1 MQNRIPVLSADDQ
14 PLTPCRPHR
23 ARQLVAQG
31 KARRRHMEGIPYIHL
46 TRRTRAES
54 RVLFDYELN
63 IDPGTSTSGYAIALT
78 YPGGHRIITALYER
92 HHDAHKISKQLAKR
106 ASYRRTRRG
115 RLHYRKPTG
124 LLEHKPEG
132 WLAPSQRHLLEQHQ
146 RMIDALC
153 ALYPVGKIRI
163 ETGAFDP
170 HLMQNPDLHGVE
182 YQRGTLH
189 GTQLRAYIRHRDG
202 YCCAYCG
209 KRVER
214 LELDHIVPESKGGP
228 TRPGNLVLAC
238 RRCNQRKGNRTLEE
252 FLAGDPERLR
262 RIVRQADTISYRAAA
277 HMNATLP
284 SVLAHARS
292 KGVRLQETDAATTSW
307 NRRRFEV
314 DKRHSY
320 DAALLGS
327 DFETVGRLPEMVA
340 ALQNNAK
347 ASKQKAKV
355 NGFGTPG
362 RSKNIRNDIPQLPGI
377 VQRKYGRK
385 WRWTEIPQQNG
396 KTKLKLQVMVKGGRF
411 ADRETVYQG
420 DTWAA
425 YCRLSPRE
433 RNRQYRAAGIP
444 PPWHSGKEKRHGPQG
459 IGAGDLVE
467 IEHSKAGILRGIAS
481 VKDRGTRVALRGTK
495 PSVSARMANTRLI
508 RRRPAVLV
516 KYEAPSQTRPNRPS
530 DSEETGA

>member
-78 YPGGHRIITALYER
+78 YPGGHRIISALYER
-92 HHDAHKISKQLAKR
+92 HHGAHRISAQLAAR

-132 WLAPSQRHLLEQHQ
+132 WLPPSLRHLLEQHQ
-146 RMIDALC
+146 RMVDALC

-170 HLMQNPDLHGVE
+170 HLMQNPDLHGAE
-182 YQRGTLH
+182 YQRGTLY
-189 GTQLRAYIRHRDG
+189 GVQLRAYIQHRDG

-209 KRVER
+209 KPAER
-214 LELDHIVPESKGGP
+214 LELDHIMPESKGGP
-228 TRPGNLVLAC
+228 TRPGNLVLSC
-238 RRCNQRKGNRTLEE
+238 RRCNQRKGNRTLDE

-262 RIVRQADTISYRAAA
+262 RIVRRADTISYRAAT

-284 SVLAHARS
+284 SILAYARS
-292 KGVRLQETDAATTSW
+292 KGVPVEETDAATTIW

-314 DKRHSY
+314 DKKHSY

-327 DFETVGRLPEMVA
+327 DFETVGRLPEMA
-340 ALQNNAK
+340 GALRNSPK
-347 ASKQKAKV
+347 ARKQKMLPDKE
-355 NGFGTPG
+355 GTPRG
-362 RSKNIRNDIPQLPGI
+362 KPYREWCRLTARERSKTPTPGHN
-377 VQRKYGRK
+377 GRQK
-385 WRWTEIPQQNG
+385 
-396 KTKLKLQVMVKGGRF
+396 RF
-411 ADRETVYQG
+411 
-420 DTWAA
+420 
-425 YCRLSPRE
+425 
-433 RNRQYRAAGIP
+433 
-444 PPWHSGKEKRHGPQG
+444 GPQG

-467 IEHSKAGILRGIAS
+467 IDHHKEGKIRGIAMLNS
-481 VKDRGTRVALRGTK
+481 KGKRVVIRGTAPAKTASVAK
-495 PSVSARMANTRLI
+495 TRLI

-516 KYEAPSQTRPNRPS
+516 KYEAPSQTSRGKA
-530 DSEETGA
+530 GAPKDKEVVV

>member
-23 ARQLVAQG
+23 ARQLIAQG

-78 YPGGHRIITALYER
+78 YPGGHRIIAALYER
-92 HHDAHKISKQLAKR
+92 HHDAHRISAQLAKR
-106 ASYRRTRRG
+106 SVKRRNRRG

-132 WLAPSQRHLLEQHQ
+132 WLAPSLRHLLEQHQ

-163 ETGAFDP
+163 ETGAFDT

-202 YCCAYCG
+202 YRCAYCNEP
-209 KRVER
+209 KER

-228 TRPGNLVLAC
+228 TRVGNLVLAC
-238 RRCNQRKGNRTLEE
+238 RRCNQRKGSRTLEE
-252 FLAGDPERLR
+252 FLAGDPKR
-262 RIVRQADTISYRAAA
+262 RQRIIARADTVSYGAAT

-292 KGVRLQETDAATTSW
+292 KGVPVEETDAATTSW
-307 NRRRFEV
+307 NRRRLEV
-314 DKRHSY
+314 DKKHSY

-327 DFETVGRLPEMVA
+327 DFGTVGRLPEMAA
-340 ALQNNAK
+340 ALRNNAK
-347 ASKQKAKV
+347 ASKQKMLSDKD
-355 NGFGTPG
+355 GTP
-362 RSKNIRNDIPQLPGI
+362 R
-377 VQRKYGRK
+377 
-385 WRWTEIPQQNG
+385 G
-396 KTKLKLQVMVKGGRF
+396 KQYR
-411 ADRETVYQG
+411 D
-420 DTWAA
+420 

-433 RNRQYRAAGIP
+433 RSKTATPG
-444 PPWHSGKEKRHGPQG
+444 HSGSRKRFGPQG
-459 IGAGDLVE
+459 IGAGDIVE
-467 IEHSKAGILRGIAS
+467 IEHRTAGVLRGIAS
-481 VKDRGTRVALRGTK
+481 VKNRGMQVALRGTK
-495 PSVSARMANTRLI
+495 PSLSASIAKTRLI
-508 RRRPAVLV
+508 RRRPAALV
-516 KYEAPSQTRPNRPS
+516 KYEAPSQTSRGKDSARS
-530 DSEETGA
+530 DDEGTA